1 MFKICFSFLSLSTLS
16 NAYCYIIARQNDV
29 AFNSTVKI
37 HRFEPRNQTS
47 TFIVVFQIN
56 NARKIIYIQNSLNDR

>member
-1 MFKICFSFLSLSTLS
+1 MLIAILLLGRMM
-16 NAYCYIIARQNDV
+16 CYIIARQNDV
-29 AFNSTVKI
+29 AFNSTVKTI

-56 NARKIIYIQNSLNDR
+56 NARKTIYIQIV